1 MKVIVIEDNI
11 LFCDYICSLLQK
23 ADFKTMKA
31 HGLAQAK
38 KMIRGSIHEDDMV
51 LADLRLPDGESTA
64 LLKWMRDNG
73 YMHPFIMMT
82 NYEEIHSAVHAM
94 KLGAEDFILKPL
106 VEDKLLPAIRK
117 IKAANDTFSKVIY
130 ERRSA
135 SFCELNQYIHLVAP
149 TDMTVLILGNTGT
162 GKEHLANKIH
172 RRSLRANKPYI
183 KVDCGSLSKD
193 LAASAFFGH
202 VKGAFT
208 GATEE
213 KAGYFLE
220 AQGGTLFMDEVENL
234 SIETQRMLLRAME
247 ERSYRPV
254 GGKQDRRMDV
264 RIIAATNEDLFQ
276 AVAEKRFRKDLL
288 YRFHDFTI
296 TVPALQNCLEDI
308 LPLADFFREQSC
320 AELRKEVVGFD
331 GPAKEMLLGYSWP
344 GNVRQLKQVVYAA
357 VLICK
362 GNLITPDFLRLKQTE
377 TDAPNSAKI
386 KKIDRCL
393 QKDEKRNIEQI
404 KTAISISKGN
414 LTQAAALLGISRPT
428 LYKKMSI
435 HGISK

>member
-377 TDAPNSAKI
+377 TDAPNSAKN
-386 KKIDRCL
+386 KKIDKCL